1 MLPLACCTDPG
12 DGLPRSHHS
21 PLAQLRPPDG
31 HHRRAR
37 ARERRRRSP
46 HRRGPSG
53 CRSHRRDG
61 RTVARRL
68 SRRLRRSS
76 TARRNSLTR
85 HRQGVLPSAQPRER
99 DGDPAR
105 HRGLPADGPTSRRY
119 NAMPERDRFV
129 RGMVAWTGFQQIAVP
144 YRRAARFAGES
155 KYPLFKMVRFALDGL
170 TSFSRTPL
178 RIATRMGF
186 IVSAVALAAITY
198 ALVMRLFTNDWV
210 TRWTAL
216 FIAVLFV
223 GGAQTLPR
231 HHRRVHRAHL
241 RGGEGPTP
249 VRGQGSA
256 RFRPRGPTR
265 GNVDQSAPIRSPMRS
280 RAAGGM
286 TAYADRPAT
295 PTYPSPST
303 TSHPTRAWMSRSRN
317 PQEQSMATHHTVVIG
332 GGFGS
337 LARAGVARRGL
348 DNAVIEAEAS
358 ADSPA
363 RSRSTVSGSRSSIT
377 IGSPTTAT

>member
-1 MLPLACCTDPG
+1 
-12 DGLPRSHHS
+12 
-21 PLAQLRPPDG
+21 
-31 HHRRAR
+31 
-37 ARERRRRSP
+37 
-46 HRRGPSG
+46 
-53 CRSHRRDG
+53 
-61 RTVARRL
+61 
-68 SRRLRRSS
+68 
-76 TARRNSLTR
+76 
-85 HRQGVLPSAQPRER
+85 
-99 DGDPAR
+99 
-105 HRGLPADGPTSRRY
+105 
-119 NAMPERDRFV
+119 
-129 RGMVAWTGFQQIAVP
+129 MVAWTGFQQIAVP

-223 GGAQTLPR
+223 GGAQLLSLGIIGEYIGRIYGEAKGRPLY
-231 HHRRVHRAHL
+231 VVQEARAVSTS
-241 RGGEGPTP
+241 RSNAWE
-249 VRGQGSA
+249 
-256 RFRPRGPTR
+256 RGPER
-265 GNVDQSAPIRSPMRS
+265 EAIRSPMRS
-280 RAAGGM
+280 RAASGM

-337 LARAGVARRGL
+337 RRRWSRTARPRCRGHRSR
-348 DNAVIEAEAS
+348 EKS
-358 ADSPA
+358 ADSPHV
-363 RSRSTVSGSRSSIT
+363 RGQR
-377 IGSPTTAT
+377 